1 MHTEAV
7 VVECNTEQ
15 SCKNFEFTNIEVFP
29 QSLDVPSVVCINA
42 TAALNPNLGFDC
54 ANGTFVPTM

>member
-15 SCKNFEFTNIEVFP
+15 SCKDFKFSNIEVFP
-29 QSLDVPSVVCINA
+29 QSLDAPSVVCINA
-42 TAALNPNLGFDC
+42 TAALNPSLGFDC